1 MLLLRSANMIDFV
14 MLVVCLCIDRRL
26 LYGNRNMRLM
36 ISKMNFCLYSLIH
49 LGFYRLLC
57 SYLVINM
64 NLNQTKELNVVS
76 DRCCILFQHA
86 LYQQI

>member
-1 MLLLRSANMIDFV
+1 
-14 MLVVCLCIDRRL
+14 
-26 LYGNRNMRLM
+26 M

-76 DRCCILFQHA
+76 DRCCILF
-86 LYQQI
+86 